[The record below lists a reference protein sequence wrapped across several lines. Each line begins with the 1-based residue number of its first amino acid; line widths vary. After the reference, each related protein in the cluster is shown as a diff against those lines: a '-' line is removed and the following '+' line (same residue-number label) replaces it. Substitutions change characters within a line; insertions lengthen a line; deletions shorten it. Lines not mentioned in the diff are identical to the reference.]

1 MQQYEAAIVIFGVIF
16 GGYSVVW
23 AIPGTVMSALVALGD
38 VERIVF
44 IDKQLAKNLKKY
56 YDERG
61 NLKPEYQL
69 YTSIGTRLFGYWIAY
84 PFIKKR
90 VTTQSKKFRL
100 FMWINC
106 LGMWSL
112 VGTTFFVCLAK
123 LLGIIP

>member
-1 MQQYEAAIVIFGVIF
+1 MAPYEAALLVFTAIF
-16 GGYSVVW
+16 GGYLIVW
-23 AIPGTVMSALVALGD
+23 AMPGSVMIAMVAFGD
-38 VERIVF
+38 IERIVY
-44 IDKQLAKNLKKY
+44 IDKNLAKDLDKY

-69 YTSIGTRLFGYWIAY
+69 YTSIGTRLFSYWIAY

-106 LGMWSL
+106 LGMWRL

>member
-1 MQQYEAAIVIFGVIF
+1 MEWYEVAIVLISALF
-16 GGYSVVW
+16 GGYLVIW
-23 AIPGTVMSALVALGD
+23 AIPGTVMSAMVALGD

-61 NLKPEYQL
+61 YLKPEYQL

-90 VTTQSKKFRL
+90 ATTQSKKFRL

>member
-1 MQQYEAAIVIFGVIF
+1 MEWYEVAIVLISAIF
-16 GGYSVVW
+16 GGYSFLW
-23 AIPGTVMSALVALGD
+23 AIPGTIMSAMVALGD
-38 VERIVF
+38 IERIVF

-61 NLKPEYQL
+61 YLKPEYQL
-69 YTSIGTRLFGYWIAY
+69 YTSIGTRLFGYWVAY

-90 VTTQSKKFRL
+90 ATTKSKKFRL

>member
-1 MQQYEAAIVIFGVIF
+1 MEWYEVAIVLISALF
-16 GGYSVVW
+16 GGYLVIW
-23 AIPGTVMSALVALGD
+23 AIPGTVMSAMVALGD

-61 NLKPEYQL
+61 YLKPEYQL
-69 YTSIGTRLFGYWIAY
+69 YTSIGPRLFGYWIAY

-90 VTTQSKKFRL
+90 ATTRSKKFRL